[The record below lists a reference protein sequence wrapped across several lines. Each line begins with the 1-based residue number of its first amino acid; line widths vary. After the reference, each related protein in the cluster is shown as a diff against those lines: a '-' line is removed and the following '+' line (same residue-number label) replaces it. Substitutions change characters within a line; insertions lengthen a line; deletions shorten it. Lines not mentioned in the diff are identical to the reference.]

1 MASFSQYVVKETTTN
16 LWRNRVTTAAAVFT
30 VMISLFLVGA
40 SLVLGQGA
48 SNAEI
53 KWQQGTLVTVW
64 MEPGASAQE
73 IAAVQTQLN
82 AFPYVHGCYYRTQ
95 AQDYEE
101 AQHLLTATELSVLK
115 PEQIP
120 SSIRCIPNESQD
132 AKLVIAKFSGQPG
145 VFGSPT
151 APIQYLKTI
160 QRVITT
166 AQYAV
171 LVVALVLLLSSAVLI
186 LNTIRMAIF
195 ARKREVAV
203 MKLVGATNWFIRVPF
218 IFEGLVQGFIGSA
231 LAALFIWIGEA
242 FWRVRTESQSP
253 DGLLHQM
260 LLSNWQLFWC
270 ETIVILLGMT
280 IGSIGS
286 AIAIR
291 RFLDV

>member
-16 LWRNRVTTAAAVFT
+16 LWRNRVTTAAAIFT

-64 MEPGASAQE
+64 MEPGASTQE
-73 IAAVQTQLN
+73 ITAVQTQLD
-82 AFPYVHGCYYRTQ
+82 AFPYVHGCYFRTQ

-101 AQHLLTATELSVLK
+101 AKRLLTATELSVLR

-120 SSIRCIPNESQD
+120 SSIRCIPNEPQD
-132 AKLVIAKFSGQPG
+132 AKLVIAKFTGQPG
-145 VFGSPT
+145 VRDVT
-151 APIQYLKTI
+151 APTQYLKTI
-160 QRVITT
+160 QKVITI

-171 LVVALVLLLSSAVLI
+171 LVVAVVLLLSSAVLI

-231 LAALFIWIGEA
+231 FAALFIWIGEA
-242 FWRVRTESQSP
+242 FWRLRTESQSP

-270 ETIVILLGMT
+270 ETIVVLLGMA